1 MNEQY
6 THAAIQSRP
15 LGAIV
20 SGAGL
25 AQADLPNERL
35 PFTVRIVRD
44 EGDLAKAIRI
54 RQAAYARHV
63 PTLADTLRYPEQ
75 LDYDSDT
82 VVMLAESKLDGAPI
96 GTARIQT
103 NLHGPLT
110 VEQSIEFPP
119 EMQGLQL
126 AEVTRLGVEEGRV
139 GLLVK
144 AAMLKAVFTY
154 CDLHGMDYMV
164 AAGRSPV
171 DRQYEQLMFED
182 VFPEGGFIPLRH
194 AGNMPHRVMA
204 FHMASGP
211 ARWAAA
217 KHPLYKFFFCTR
229 HADIDISGSSLR
241 RPVAMPAPHFATQAM
256 AAMGGARTIA

>member
-1 MNEQY
+1 MNDQY
-6 THAAIQSRP
+6 ARAAIQSR
-15 LGAIV
+15 IF
-20 SGAGL
+20 GAGSAHQTL
-25 AQADLPNERL
+25 MTDERL

-44 EGDLAKAIRI
+44 ESDLSKAILI

-63 PTLADTLRYPEQ
+63 PALAETLRRPER
-75 LDYDSDT
+75 LDYDGDT

-126 AEVTRLGVEEGRV
+126 AEVTRLGIEEGRV
-139 GLLVK
+139 GRLVK
-144 AAMLKAVFTY
+144 AALLKAVFSY

-182 VFPEGGFIPLRH
+182 VFPDGGFIPLRH
-194 AGNMPHRVMA
+194 AGNLPHRVMA

-211 ARWAAA
+211 SRWAAA
-217 KHPLYKFFFCTR
+217 KHPLYKFFFCTQ
-229 HADIDISGSSLR
+229 HADIDISGSSLKR
-241 RPVAMPAPHFATQAM
+241 STPMVAPHVASKAM
-256 AAMGGARTIA
+256 AAMEGARTMG